1 MGIDFALKHFEIII
15 LVGLKSIEVFF
26 LFGVKATHTHTH
38 IFDEDWI
45 FNTNRSSPGSQQE
58 MGSFE
63 RADLRFLF

>member
-26 LFGVKATHTHTH
+26 CLALKQHTH